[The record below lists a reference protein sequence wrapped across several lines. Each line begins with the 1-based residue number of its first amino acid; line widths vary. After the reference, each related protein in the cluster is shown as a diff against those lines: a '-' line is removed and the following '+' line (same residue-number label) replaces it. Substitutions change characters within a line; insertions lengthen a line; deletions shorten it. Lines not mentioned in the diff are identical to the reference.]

1 MPVSTKNDSRQ
12 KILEAAARL
21 FNIQGYHAT
30 GLNQILKESGA
41 PKGSLYY
48 HFPDGKEQL
57 AVEAVNRMAAEIEED
72 IMLAM
77 NQYDHAVE
85 ALQFHIT
92 KIANHFDGNDLL
104 EGLPIGLLAAET
116 SLMSEPLRKACKA
129 AFEGWEKLY
138 YEKMIEDGFSQEK
151 AYRLSL
157 LINSMIEGA
166 ITRSLTNLNGQ
177 PLLNVANCL
186 PDILNQ

>member
-1 MPVSTKNDSRQ
+1 MSAKMDSRQ
-12 KILEAAARL
+12 KILEAATRL

-48 HFPDGKEQL
+48 HFPNGKEQL
-57 AVEAVNRMAAEIEED
+57 AVEAVNKMAVQIEND
-72 IMLAM
+72 IKLALD
-77 NQYDHAVE
+77 QYDDAVE
-85 ALQFHIT
+85 ALQYHIDN
-92 KIANHFDGNDLL
+92 IANHFNEIDLF

-129 AFEGWEKLY
+129 AFEGWETLY
-138 YEKMIEDGFSQEK
+138 YDKMIQDGFEPEK
-151 AYRLSL
+151 AHCLSL

-177 PLLNVANCL
+177 PLLNISKCL
-186 PDILNQ
+186 PDIIKK

>member
-1 MPVSTKNDSRQ
+1 MSAKNDSRQ
-12 KILEAAARL
+12 KILQAATRL

-57 AVEAVNRMAAEIEED
+57 AVEAVNKMAVQIEED
-72 IMLAM
+72 IKLAM
-77 NQYDHAVE
+77 NQYDHALD
-85 ALQFHIT
+85 AFQAHIN
-92 KIANHFDGNDLL
+92 KIAKHFDENNLF

-116 SLMSEPLRKACKA
+116 SLMSEPLRKAGRD
-129 AFEGWEKLY
+129 AFEGWEKIY
-138 YEKMIEDGFSQEK
+138 CEKLIQDGFELEK
-151 AYRLSL
+151 AHRLSL
-157 LINSMIEGA
+157 LVNSMIEGA

-177 PLLNVANCL
+177 PLLNISNCL
-186 PDILNQ
+186 PELLKK

>member
-1 MPVSTKNDSRQ
+1 MGPKNDSRQ
-12 KILEAAARL
+12 KIVKAATRL

-57 AVEAVNRMAAEIEED
+57 AVEAVNKMAAQIEED
-72 IMLAM
+72 IKQVM
-77 NQYDHAVE
+77 NQYDHALDAFQAHVK
-85 ALQFHIT
+85 Q
-92 KIANHFDGNDLL
+92 IAKHFDEDDLF

-116 SLMSEPLRKACKA
+116 SLMSEPLRKACKD
-129 AFEGWEKLY
+129 AFESWESLYCEKL
-138 YEKMIEDGFSQEK
+138 IQDGFEPEK
-151 AYRLSL
+151 AHRLSL
-157 LINSMIEGA
+157 LVNSMIEGA

-177 PLLNVANCL
+177 PLLNISDCL
-186 PDILNQ
+186 PEILKK

>member
-1 MPVSTKNDSRQ
+1 MSAKIDSRQ
-12 KILEAAARL
+12 KILEAATRL

-57 AVEAVNRMAAEIEED
+57 AVEAVNRMSDQIEAD
-72 IMLAM
+72 IKLAL
-77 NQYDHAVE
+77 NQYDHALE
-85 ALQFHIT
+85 AFQCHID
-92 KIANHFDGNDLL
+92 KIAKHFDENDLF

-129 AFEGWEKLY
+129 AFEGWETLY
-138 YEKMIEDGFSQEK
+138 YEKMIQDGFEPEK

-166 ITRSLTNLNGQ
+166 ITRSLTNKNGQ
-177 PLLNVANCL
+177 PLLNISACL
-186 PDILNQ
+186 PDIIKK

>member
-1 MPVSTKNDSRQ
+1 MGAKSDSRQ
-12 KILEAAARL
+12 KILEAATRL

-57 AVEAVNRMAAEIEED
+57 AVEAVNKMAAQIEYD
-72 IMLAM
+72 IKQVME
-77 NQYDHAVE
+77 QYDNALE
-85 ALQFHIT
+85 ALQAHIT
-92 KIANHFDGNDLL
+92 KIAKHFNKNDLF

-116 SLMSEPLRKACKA
+116 SLISEPLRKACKD
-129 AFEGWEKLY
+129 AFEGWETIYCEKL
-138 YEKMIEDGFSQEK
+138 IQDGFDPEK

-157 LINSMIEGA
+157 LVNSMIEGA

-177 PLLNVANCL
+177 PLLNISSCL
-186 PDILNQ
+186 PEILKK

>member
-1 MPVSTKNDSRQ
+1 MDSRQ
-12 KILEAAARL
+12 KILEAATRL

-57 AVEAVNRMAAEIEED
+57 AVEAVNRMAVQIEDEIK
-72 IMLAM
+72 LAM
-77 NQYDHAVE
+77 VQHDHVLE
-85 ALQFHIT
+85 ALQSHIN
-92 KIANHFDGNDLL
+92 KIANYFNENDLL

-129 AFEGWEKLY
+129 AFEGWETLY
-138 YEKMIEDGFSQEK
+138 YNKMTQDGFEPEK
-151 AYRLSL
+151 AQRLSML
-157 LINSMIEGA
+157 VNSMIEGA
-166 ITRSLTNLNGQ
+166 ITRSLTNKNGQ
-177 PLLNVANCL
+177 PLLNVSECL
-186 PDILNQ
+186 PDIIKK